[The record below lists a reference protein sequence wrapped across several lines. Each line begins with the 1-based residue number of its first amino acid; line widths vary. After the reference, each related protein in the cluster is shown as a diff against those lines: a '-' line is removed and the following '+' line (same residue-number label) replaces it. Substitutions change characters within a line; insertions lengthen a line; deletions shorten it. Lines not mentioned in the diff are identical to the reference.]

1 MEDDGAGDPAPTV
14 PSGRR
19 GRIFAVTGPLDWLR
33 EAAATRAEAGLTRR
47 LATTKSGDGL
57 DLAGNDYLGLRTHP
71 AVVAG
76 AVAAAE
82 TYGTGAGAS
91 RLVTG
96 TLDIHDELEAALV
109 ALTGAPSALV
119 LSSGYAANL
128 AALTTLADAGTLVV
142 SDEHAHASLID
153 GCRLSRAAVS
163 VARHNDLEHYA
174 ELLARRESPR
184 AVVVAESIYSVLGDA
199 APVEDLIAL
208 TAEVGALLVIDEAH
222 ALGVVGPRG
231 GGLVA
236 AASPGALPEHV
247 VVTGTL
253 SKSLAAQGGTVLA
266 SPVVRDHLVNTAR
279 PFIYDTGLAPAS
291 AGAALAAI
299 QVLRDHPELTARL
312 HGNAARLAEACGV
325 AAPAGA
331 VMSVPM
337 PGPFEAVEAVETA
350 RAQGVRIGCFRPPST
365 PDGSSRLRLTAHAD
379 HTEDELDRACAVLD
393 LVTGPRG
400 IGPAAGELVG

>member
-1 MEDDGAGDPAPTV
+1 MT
-14 PSGRR
+14 R
-19 GRIFAVTGPLDWLR
+19 PLDWIR
-33 EAAATRAEAGLTRR
+33 DAAAAREDAGLVRR
-47 LATTKSGDGL
+47 LSVTKSADAV
-57 DLAGNDYLGLRTHP
+57 DLAGNDYLGLRHHP

-96 TLDIHDELEAALV
+96 TLDIHEELEAALV

-119 LSSGYAANL
+119 LSSGYTANL

-163 VARHNDLEHYA
+163 VARHNDLEHVA
-174 ELLARRESPR
+174 ELLSRRDTPR

-199 APVEDLIAL
+199 APVEDLVAL
-208 TAEVGALLVIDEAH
+208 TQEAGALLVIDEAH
-222 ALGVVGPRG
+222 ALGVIGPGG

-236 AASPGALPEHV
+236 RGGLFDAEHV
-247 VVTGTL
+247 VVTSTL
-253 SKSLAAQGGTVLA
+253 SKSLAAQGGVVLA
-266 SPVVRDHLVNTAR
+266 HPDVREHLVNTAR

-291 AGAALAAI
+291 AGAALAALG
-299 QVLRDHPELTARL
+299 VLRDHPELPARL
-312 HGNAARLAEACGV
+312 HANATRLAEALGV
-325 AAPAGA
+325 DAPEGA
-331 VMSVPM
+331 VMSVEM
-337 PGPFEAVEAVETA
+337 AGPHETVEAVDAA
-350 RAQGVRIGCFRPPST
+350 RAHGVRIGAFRPPST

-379 HTEDELDRACAVLD
+379 HSAHDLDRACAVLAA
-393 LVTGPRG
+393 LL
-400 IGPAAGELVG
+400 PARV